1 MQTEIEVRS
10 NDWLIN
16 AGLVGFL
23 NIVGKDNVKIDGQS
37 IYFTVDL
44 LEDFETKYFSFFIQE
59 YKETL
64 AWSKIVSYKEAM
76 ERFRADGFASF
87 DEDALN
93 NLNKYVKDVVKFY
106 LKKANYI
113 KVFPLINS
121 DANVNKWLENL
132 NTINLTKKQKWEEV
146 KPDIVEKVEQIY
158 TQLDVIID
166 FCTSEKGLRYLGA
179 KNLIYSVINKG
190 WSGVSFLFKQTKFI
204 DPYLDYKTTF
214 VDPVKEYL
222 DTDLS
227 KAKYNCFNCNQP
239 IKNLKLDLSFMNEVG
254 FDTARKTSHVWDFN
268 NDVATCPICRLVYS
282 CVPAGFTY
290 VYGEGMFVNDSYGV
304 NELHRVN
311 ERMRKSILRFN
322 KDGINSTNT
331 YQALVESITSE
342 HENNRRYELADIQLI
357 RYENEHYHFNLLSK
371 KMLHIMNDSKE
382 ILKSLIRCGYN
393 EGNLNINLYKEVIQ
407 HLMNNENLFTLI
419 HKLIFYKQ
427 SSVNG
432 LYYNM
437 WNVSGVLEINTKFLK
452 EIEVMTN
459 IEERDLTNAQKSGGD
474 FKQAYVDK
482 NSENKVSS
490 ITYKLL
496 NALKLNDK
504 NGFMDILLNSYSYL
518 GKPVPTVFMSSFSS
532 KETFKSI
539 GYAFMIGV
547 SANKT
552 KSKNKDGGNTDEK

>member
-37 IYFTVDL
+37 IYFTADL

-93 NLNKYVKDVVKFY
+93 NLNKYVKNVVKFY

-214 VDPVKEYL
+214 VDPVIEYL

>member
-37 IYFTVDL
+37 IYFTADL

-190 WSGVSFLFKQTKFI
+190 WSGVSFLFKQTKVI

-214 VDPVKEYL
+214 VDPVIEYL

>member
-37 IYFTVDL
+37 IYFTADL
-44 LEDFETKYFSFFIQE
+44 LEDFETKYFNFFIQE

-93 NLNKYVKDVVKFY
+93 NLNKYVKNVVKFY

-214 VDPVKEYL
+214 VDPVIEHL

-304 NELHRVN
+304 NELHHVN
-311 ERMRKSILRFN
+311 ERIRKSILRFN

>member
-37 IYFTVDL
+37 IYFTADL
-44 LEDFETKYFSFFIQE
+44 LEDFETKYFNFFIQE

-93 NLNKYVKDVVKFY
+93 NLNKYVKNVVKFY

-214 VDPVKEYL
+214 VDPVIEHL

-304 NELHRVN
+304 NELHHVN

-371 KMLHIMNDSKE
+371 KMLHIMNDSEE

>member
-1 MQTEIEVRS
+1 
-10 NDWLIN
+10 
-16 AGLVGFL
+16 
-23 NIVGKDNVKIDGQS
+23 
-37 IYFTVDL
+37 
-44 LEDFETKYFSFFIQE
+44 
-59 YKETL
+59 
-64 AWSKIVSYKEAM
+64 
-76 ERFRADGFASF
+76 

-93 NLNKYVKDVVKFY
+93 NLNKYVKNVVKFY

-214 VDPVKEYL
+214 VDPVIEHL

-304 NELHRVN
+304 NELHHVN

>member
-37 IYFTVDL
+37 IYFTADL
-44 LEDFETKYFSFFIQE
+44 LEDFETKYFNFFIQE

-93 NLNKYVKDVVKFY
+93 NLNKYVKNVVKFY

-214 VDPVKEYL
+214 VNPVIEHL

-304 NELHRVN
+304 NELHHVN

>member
-1 MQTEIEVRS
+1 TEIEVRS

-37 IYFTVDL
+37 IYFTADL
-44 LEDFETKYFSFFIQE
+44 LEDFETKYFNFFIQE

-93 NLNKYVKDVVKFY
+93 NLNKYVKNVVKFY

-214 VDPVKEYL
+214 VDPVIEHL

-304 NELHRVN
+304 NELHHVN

>member
-37 IYFTVDL
+37 IYFTADL
-44 LEDFETKYFSFFIQE
+44 LEDFETKYFGFFIQE

-93 NLNKYVKDVVKFY
+93 NLNKYVKNVVKFY

-121 DANVNKWLENL
+121 DTNVNKWLENL

-214 VDPVKEYL
+214 VDPVIEYL

>member
-37 IYFTVDL
+37 IYFTADL
-44 LEDFETKYFSFFIQE
+44 LEDFETKYFNFFIQE

-93 NLNKYVKDVVKFY
+93 NLNKYVKNVVKFY

-214 VDPVKEYL
+214 VDPVIEHL

-304 NELHRVN
+304 NELHHVN

-419 HKLIFYKQ
+419 
-427 SSVNG
+427 
-432 LYYNM
+432 
-437 WNVSGVLEINTKFLK
+437 
-452 EIEVMTN
+452 
-459 IEERDLTNAQKSGGD
+459 
-474 FKQAYVDK
+474 
-482 NSENKVSS
+482 
-490 ITYKLL
+490 
-496 NALKLNDK
+496 
-504 NGFMDILLNSYSYL
+504 
-518 GKPVPTVFMSSFSS
+518 
-532 KETFKSI
+532 
-539 GYAFMIGV
+539 
-547 SANKT
+547 
-552 KSKNKDGGNTDEK
+552 

>member
-37 IYFTVDL
+37 IYFTADL
-44 LEDFETKYFSFFIQE
+44 LEDFETKYFNFFIQE

-93 NLNKYVKDVVKFY
+93 NLNKYVKNVVKFY

-214 VDPVKEYL
+214 VDPVIEHL

-304 NELHRVN
+304 NELHHVN

-407 HLMNNENLFTLI
+407 HLMNNENLLTLI